1 MRARAPFRRALSG
14 FASLSPAARQF
25 LAFSLLIS
33 IASGIFNL
41 VFNLY
46 MSALGFSNAT
56 IGIFNSL
63 PALALLAVGLPFAA
77 LADRIG
83 YRPFL
88 LAGIGLALAGSL
100 ALALAAQRLA
110 AVLASGTFALS
121 VILMMEILAS
131 PLLAQISG

>member
-46 MSALGFSNAT
+46 MSALGFSNAV

-63 PALALLAVGLPFAA
+63 PALALLGVGLPFAA

-83 YRPFL
+83 YRVFL
-88 LAGIGLALAGSL
+88 IGSGALAVVASLILALAGV
-100 ALALAAQRLA
+100 RLLPPGSTHERRA
-110 AVLASGTFALS
+110 DVG
-121 VILMMEILAS
+121 ERR
-131 PLLAQISG
+131 

>member
-1 MRARAPFRRALSG
+1 MQAGAPFRRALSG

-46 MSALGFSNAT
+46 MSALGFSNAV

-63 PALALLAVGLPFAA
+63 PALALLGVGLPFAA
-77 LADRIG
+77 LADRLG
-83 YRPFL
+83 YRVFL
-88 LAGIGLALAGSL
+88 IGSGALAVGASRFLSL
-100 ALALAAQRLA
+100 GGRRLVS
-110 AVLASGTFALS
+110 AV
-121 VILMMEILAS
+121 
-131 PLLAQISG
+131 